1 MRYFILLF
9 FMLITTVFSQHKKQ
23 LTETDYSLWS
33 KFNQTLMSLDGR
45 WVSYG
50 LEYEKADTLFLKN
63 TTFKKSFC
71 FPKANWA
78 TFSSK
83 SDWFSYYKKDSL
95 YLFDL
100 KQERKLFID
109 KMIVDYLYS
118 GDGSYL
124 LVFKK
129 EEATINLRIL
139 NLKNQSSVFIH
150 DIVSYKVSP
159 DAKRIAL
166 VTKEGSSQSVKVV
179 ALKSTLAE
187 VIVVKDSSYL
197 YSFLTWDVSGT
208 RLAFFKFERNL
219 SNDLK
224 KPVAICWST
233 GFDKKVNKFTLEAS
247 ETLLPKGYDL
257 TTINLYLPE
266 QSDAVL
272 FTLQQPLE
280 NLAAVSNQEVQI
292 WKSGDLTIPPKSNND
307 AYYRSLKWYKW
318 DILANRVYS
327 VEDSAH
333 PNSILTGD
341 TKHALVYH
349 PDELAPIYKC
359 SNELVAL
366 YVKNIATGEKDLLS
380 DRQTT
385 LENQVLISP
394 TGKYITYF
402 KDKAW
407 WIYDIYKKTHLCL
420 TCNLSYPVHQI
431 TYDRAGQFPP
441 TYRTSWTMDGSK
453 VIIHDQYD
461 VWFIAPNGTSKKRL
475 TNGAVTKTIYRV
487 YEPYSPASPNYYS
500 FGFLSIVHDLKRPLL
515 LQTVDEETFA
525 QGFVLLYPNGVI
537 KTLFKRESKF
547 HLVST
552 TKDFTSFLFLEQN
565 FILPPRLFVVNSDG
579 SEQLIHQSN
588 TQQETF
594 EWGKSR
600 LVTYTNSKEKP
611 LKGALFYPEN
621 YDAEKKYPLLVVIY
635 EKKSKEVFDYSYP
648 TVLSDWGFTIS
659 NYVSSGYFV
668 LLPDIAYGL
677 NSPGDDALDCV
688 SAAVNSVVQQY
699 PIASDAIALL
709 GHSFG
714 GYETAYIM
722 GKSKLF
728 KTAIIGA
735 PLIDLLDHYLT
746 IDGHGKSN
754 MWRFEH
760 DQMRMPIPFYSN
772 EFERNSPLKNVQH
785 ISSPI
790 LTWTGSGDLQLD
802 WKNGMKLHNALW
814 RLDKK
819 STLLLY
825 PDEGHVL
832 ADKKNQED
840 LSNKVKDW
848 LDYYLKGKSKAS
860 WME

>member
-1 MRYFILLF
+1 
-9 FMLITTVFSQHKKQ
+9 MLTTTVFSQHKKQ
-23 LTETDYSLWS
+23 VTATDYSLWS

-50 LEYEKADTLFLKN
+50 LEYEKADTLFLQGTIPKQR
-63 TTFKKSFC
+63 FC

-78 TFSSK
+78 TFSPK
-83 SDWFSYYKKDSL
+83 SDWFSYYQKDSL

-100 KQERKLFID
+100 KQEQKLFVD
-109 KMIVDYLYS
+109 KIIVDYLYS

-129 EEATINLRIL
+129 EGATIHLQVL
-139 NLKNQSSVFIH
+139 NLKNQSSVYIY

-166 VTKEGSSQSVKVV
+166 VTKEGTTQSVKVV
-179 ALKSTLAE
+179 TLKSTPAE
-187 VIVVKDSSYL
+187 VTVVKDSSYL
-197 YSFLTWDVSGT
+197 YSSLTWDVLGT

-219 SNDLK
+219 SDDLK
-224 KPVAICWST
+224 KPVALCWSS
-233 GFDKKVNKFTLEAS
+233 GFDKRVRKVTLEAS
-247 ETLLPKGYDL
+247 AAILPKGYDL

-266 QSDAVL
+266 QIDGVL
-272 FTLQQPLE
+272 FTLKQPLE
-280 NLAAVSNQEVQI
+280 NLDAVSNQEVQI
-292 WKSGDLTIPPKSNND
+292 WRSGDLTIPPKSNND

-318 DILANRVYS
+318 DIKSNRVYE
-327 VEDSAH
+327 VEDSIH

-366 YVKNIATGEKDLLS
+366 YVKNITTGEKVLLS

-385 LENQVLISP
+385 LEHQVLISP
-394 TGKYITYF
+394 CGKYITYF

-420 TCNLSYPVHQI
+420 TYDMTYPLHLI

-441 TYRTSWTMDGSK
+441 AYRTSWTMDGSA

-461 VWFIAPNGTSKKRL
+461 VWLMTPDGTTKKRL
-475 TNGAVTKTIYRV
+475 TNGVATKTIYRV
-487 YEPYSPASPNYYS
+487 YDPHSPVSPNYYS
-500 FGFLSIVHDLKRPLL
+500 FGFLSTVHDLTRPLL
-515 LQTVDEETFA
+515 LQTVNEETFA
-525 QGFVLLYPNGVI
+525 QGFALLHPNGFI
-537 KTLFKRESKF
+537 QTLFKRDSKF

-552 TKDFTSFLFLEQN
+552 TRDFTSFLFLEQN
-565 FILPPRLFVVNSDG
+565 FNLPPRLLVVDNKG
-579 SEQLIHQSN
+579 KEQLIHQSN

-594 EWGKSR
+594 EWGKSKV
-600 LVTYTNSKEKP
+600 VTYTNSKGK
-611 LKGALFYPEN
+611 LMRGALFYPEN
-621 YDAEKKYPLLVVIY
+621 YDSDKKYPLLVVIY

-648 TVLSDWGFTIS
+648 SVSSDWGFTIS

-688 SAAVNSVVQQY
+688 SAGVNSVVQQY

-714 GYETAYIM
+714 GYETAYIL

-728 KTAIIGA
+728 KTAVIGA

-760 DQMRMPIPFYSN
+760 DQMRISVPFYSD

-785 ISSPI
+785 ITSSV

-814 RLDKK
+814 RLGKK

>member
-1 MRYFILLF
+1 
-9 FMLITTVFSQHKKQ
+9 MLTTTVFSQHKKQ
-23 LTETDYSLWS
+23 LTATDYSLWS

-50 LEYEKADTLFLKN
+50 LEYEKTDTLFLQGTLPKQ
-63 TTFKKSFC
+63 TFC
-71 FPKANWA
+71 FPKATWA

-83 SDWFSYYKKDSL
+83 SDWFSYYQNDSL
-95 YLFDL
+95 HLFDL
-100 KQERKLFID
+100 KQKRKLFVD

-129 EEATINLRIL
+129 EGANINLQVL
-139 NLKNQSSVFIH
+139 NLKNQSSVYIY
-150 DIVSYKVSP
+150 DIDSYKVSS

-166 VTKEGSSQSVKVV
+166 VTREGNAQSVKVIT
-179 ALKSTLAE
+179 LKSTLAE
-187 VIVVKDSSYL
+187 VTVLKDTSYFYSS
-197 YSFLTWDVSGT
+197 LTWDALGT

-219 SNDLK
+219 SDDLR
-224 KPVAICWST
+224 KPVALCWST
-233 GFDKKVNKFTLEAS
+233 GFDKKVSKFTLEAS

-266 QSDAVL
+266 QSDVVL

-280 NLAAVSNQEVQI
+280 NLATVSNQEVQI

-318 DILANRVYS
+318 DIKVNKVYA
-327 VEDSAH
+327 VEDSTH

-366 YVKNIATGEKDLLS
+366 YVKNITTGEKVLLS

-385 LENQVLISP
+385 LEHQVLISP
-394 TGKYITYF
+394 SGKYITYF

-407 WIYDIYKKTHLCL
+407 WIYDIFKQTHLCL
-420 TCNLSYPVHQI
+420 TCDMTYPVYQI

-441 TYRTSWTMDGSK
+441 TYGTSWTMDGSA
-453 VIIHDQYD
+453 VLLHDQYD
-461 VWFIAPNGTSKKRL
+461 VWMMTPDGTSKKRL
-475 TNGAVTKTIYRV
+475 TNGAATKTIYRV
-487 YEPYSPASPNYYS
+487 YEPYSPASPNSYS
-500 FGFLSIVHDLKRPLL
+500 FGFLSTVHDLTRPLL
-515 LQTVDEETFA
+515 LQTVDEETFV
-525 QGFVLLYPNGVI
+525 QGFALFHPNGVI
-537 KTLFKRESKF
+537 QTLFKRDSKF
-547 HLVST
+547 HLVSE

-565 FILPPRLFVVNSDG
+565 FSLPPRLFVVDNNG
-579 SEQLIHQSN
+579 REQLIHQSN
-588 TQQETF
+588 KQQEKF
-594 EWGKSR
+594 EWGKSK
-600 LVTYTNSKEKP
+600 LITYTNSKGK
-611 LKGALFYPEN
+611 LIKGALFYPEN
-621 YDAEKKYPLLVVIY
+621 YDTNKKYPLLVVIY
-635 EKKSKEVFDYSYP
+635 EKKSKEVFDYSVP
-648 TVLSDWGFTIS
+648 SVSSDWGFTIS
-659 NYVSSGYFV
+659 NYVTSGYFV

-688 SAAVNSVVQQY
+688 STIVSSVVQHY

-760 DQMRMPIPFYSN
+760 DQMRMPVPFYSD
-772 EFERNSPLKNVQH
+772 EFESNSPLKNVQY
-785 ISSPI
+785 ITSPI

-802 WKNGMKLHNALW
+802 WKNGMKFHNALW
-814 RLDKK
+814 RLGKK

-832 ADKKNQED
+832 ANKKNQED